1 MPGEPQSTLV
11 DLRVL
16 DLSDGVAG
24 AYCGK
29 LFADYGADVIKVE
42 PPSGDPTRRH
52 GPFPASGGPHREAG
66 ALWLY
71 LSTNK
76 RSVTL
81 DIAQPTGQRLF
92 RRLVEDANVV
102 VETVPAGRQGFP
114 PGHLDSLG
122 LGFEALRSIK
132 RRIVLVSITPYG
144 QRGPKAGWRA
154 TNLTSFASGGQMS
167 LTGDPDREPLVNAG
181 YQAEYQAGLQAFAA
195 AAVAAHQADVSEVP
209 QHVDISAQECMASAL
224 ELYLPWWA
232 YLKRDISKR
241 GGNALSAT
249 LGVFPTA
256 DGHIGLHIMPRNWPW
271 FARAM
276 GREDLIDDPR
286 FRDNHSRLKHNDE
299 LEAIVRAW
307 AAGQKA
313 KEIYRQAGAARAPIA
328 FVHTLGD
335 LLESEQLQARGYFQ
349 EVEHP
354 VAGRRTY
361 PGPPFRMSEVQWR
374 AGRAPL
380 LGEHNQEVYC
390 GELALSAEEL
400 ARLRAAGVV

>member
-1 MPGEPQSTLV
+1 MPAEPESTLA

-16 DLSDGVAG
+16 DVSGGVAG
-24 AYCGK
+24 GYCGK
-29 LFADYGADVIKVE
+29 LFADYGADVLKVE
-42 PPSGDPTRRH
+42 PPSGDPTRRQ
-52 GPFPASGGPHREAG
+52 GPFPDGQPDRETG

-71 LSTNK
+71 LGTNK

-81 DIAQPTGQRLF
+81 DISQPTGQRLF

-114 PGHLDSLG
+114 PGHLELLG

-132 RRIVLVSITPYG
+132 RRIVMVSITPYG
-144 QRGPKAGWRA
+144 QSGPKAGWRA
-154 TNLTSFASGGQMS
+154 TNVTSFASGGQMS
-167 LTGDPDREPLVNAG
+167 LTGEPDREPLVNAG
-181 YQAEYQAGLQAFAA
+181 YQADYQAGLQAFGA
-195 AAVAAHQADVSEVP
+195 AAVAAYQADATEVP

-232 YLKRDISKR
+232 YLKRDVSKR
-241 GGNALSAT
+241 GGNVLSAT

-276 GREDLIDDPR
+276 GREDLIDDSR
-286 FRDNHSRLKHNDE
+286 FRDKHSRLQHNDE
-299 LEAIVRAW
+299 LIAIVRAW

-313 KEIYRQAGAARAPIA
+313 KEVYREAGAARVPIA
-328 FVHTLGD
+328 FVQTLGD
-335 LLESEQLQARGYFQ
+335 LLESEQLRAREYFQ

-354 VAGRRTY
+354 VAGHLTY
-361 PGPPFRMSEVQWR
+361 PGPPFRMSEVEWR

-380 LGEHNQEVYC
+380 LGEHNREVYC
-390 GELALSAEEL
+390 GELGLSAGDL